1 MKAVRFHTNGGPE
14 VLKYEDVDTPKPNHD
29 EALIKLEAIGVN
41 YIDIYQRSGQYAT
54 PLPTTAGGEGSG
66 TVVEVGSEVSE
77 VAVGELVAYTGPLGA
92 YAEYAV
98 VPAWRLVKLPTSIN
112 PSTAAALM
120 LQGMTAH
127 YLTHTT
133 YPLKKGDTCLIH
145 AAAGGVGLLLIQ
157 MAKKL
162 GAQVIGTVSTKEK
175 AQLAHSVGADETI
188 IYTQNDFEKEVL
200 RITDGQR
207 IEVVYDSVGKSTF
220 DQSINCL
227 APRGCLVLY
236 GQASGPVPNIDP
248 QILNSKGSLFL
259 TRPSL
264 GHHTL
269 NRSEILGRA
278 NTIFEWVS
286 KGDLSVRVHA
296 SLPLNEAAEA
306 HRLLASRT
314 TTGKIVL
321 VP

>member
-14 VLKYEDVDTPKPNHD
+14 VLVYEEVDIPEPKKD
-29 EALIKLEAIGVN
+29 EALIKLAATGVN
-41 YIDIYQRSGQYAT
+41 FIDIYQRSGQYST
-54 PLPTTAGGEGSG
+54 PLPTTAGGEGAG
-66 TVVEVGSEVSE
+66 TVVMIGSEVTE
-77 VAVGELVAYTGPLGA
+77 VGIGDPVAYTGPLGS

-98 VPAWRLVKLPTSIN
+98 VPAWRLVKLPISIN
-112 PSTAAALM
+112 LTTAAALM

-127 YLTHTT
+127 YLTHST
-133 YPLKKGDTCLIH
+133 YPIKPGDVCLIH

-162 GAQVIGTVSTKEK
+162 GAHVIGTVSTEEK
-175 AQLAHSVGADETI
+175 AKLARSVGADEAI
-188 IYTQNDFEKEVL
+188 IYTEQNFENEVMK
-200 RITDGQR
+200 ITDGQG
-207 IEVVYDSVGKSTF
+207 IQVVYDSVGKSTF
-220 DQSINCL
+220 DQSVNCL
-227 APRGCLVLY
+227 GPRGYLVLY

-248 QILNSKGSLFL
+248 QMLNSKGSLFL

-269 NRSEILGRA
+269 TRSEILDRT
-278 NTIFEWVS
+278 NTIFQWVDS
-286 KGDLSVRVHA
+286 GDLSVRIHA
-296 SLPLNEAAEA
+296 TLPLSEASEA

>member
-14 VLKYEDVDTPKPNHD
+14 VLKYEEVDTPKPKND
-29 EALIKLEAIGVN
+29 EALIKLEAAGVN
-41 YIDIYQRSGQYAT
+41 YIDIYQRSGQYPT

-66 TVVEVGSEVSE
+66 TVVAIGSEVSE
-77 VAVGELVAYTGPLGA
+77 VAIGDVVAYTGPLGA
-92 YAEYAV
+92 YAEYAA
-98 VPAWRLVKLPTSIN
+98 VPAWRLVKLPASIN

-127 YLTHTT
+127 YLTHST
-133 YPLKKGDTCLIH
+133 YPLKPGDICLIH

-162 GAQVIGTVSTKEK
+162 GAHVIGTVSTEEK
-175 AQLAHSVGADETI
+175 AKLARSVGADEAI
-188 IYTQNDFEKEVL
+188 IYTEQNFENEVMK
-200 RITDGQR
+200 ITDGQG
-207 IEVVYDSVGKSTF
+207 IQVAYDSVGKSTF
-220 DQSINCL
+220 DQSVNCL
-227 APRGCLVLY
+227 GPRGYLVLY

-248 QILNSKGSLFL
+248 QMLNGKGSLFL

-269 NRSEILGRA
+269 TRPEILDRA
-278 NTIFEWVS
+278 NTIFQWVDS
-286 KGDLSVRVHA
+286 GDLSVRIHA
-296 SLPLNEAAEA
+296 TLPLNEAAEA

-314 TTGKIVL
+314 TTGKIIL

>member
-77 VAVGELVAYTGPLGA
+77 VAVGDLVAYTGPLGA

-98 VPAWRLVKLPTSIN
+98 VPAWRLVKLPTSIT
-112 PSTAAALM
+112 PSPAAALM
-120 LQGMTAH
+120 LQGMPAH

-133 YPLKKGDTCLIH
+133 YPLKQGDTCLIH

-248 QILNSKGSLFL
+248 QMLNSKGSLFL

>member
-77 VAVGELVAYTGPLGA
+77 VAVGDLVAYTGPLGA

-248 QILNSKGSLFL
+248 QMLNSKGSLFL

-296 SLPLNEAAEA
+296 SLALNEAAEA

-321 VP
+321 IP

>member
-14 VLKYEDVDTPKPNHD
+14 VLVYEEIDIPDPKKN
-29 EALIKLEAIGVN
+29 EALIKLAATGVN
-41 YIDIYQRSGQYAT
+41 FIDIYQRSGQYST
-54 PLPTTAGGEGSG
+54 PLPTTAGGEGAG
-66 TVVEVGSEVSE
+66 TVVMIGSEVTE
-77 VAVGELVAYTGPLGA
+77 VGIGDSVAYTGPLGA

-98 VPAWRLVKLPTSIN
+98 VPAWRLVKLPISIN
-112 PSTAAALM
+112 LTTAAALM

-127 YLTHTT
+127 YLTHST
-133 YPLKKGDTCLIH
+133 YPIKPGDICLIH

-162 GAQVIGTVSTKEK
+162 GAHVIGTVSTEEK
-175 AQLAHSVGADETI
+175 AKLARSVGADEAI
-188 IYTQNDFEKEVL
+188 IYTKQNFENEVMK
-200 RITDGQR
+200 ITDGQG
-207 IEVVYDSVGKSTF
+207 IQVAYDSVGKSTF
-220 DQSINCL
+220 DQSVNCL
-227 APRGCLVLY
+227 GPRGYLVLY

-248 QILNSKGSLFL
+248 QMLNSKGSLFL

-264 GHHTL
+264 GHYTL
-269 NRSEILGRA
+269 TRSEILDRA
-278 NTIFEWVS
+278 NTIFQWVDS
-286 KGDLSVRVHA
+286 GDLSVRIHA
-296 SLPLNEAAEA
+296 TLPLSEASEA

>member
-77 VAVGELVAYTGPLGA
+77 VAVGDLVAYTGPLGA

-248 QILNSKGSLFL
+248 QMLNSKGSLFL

-269 NRSEILGRA
+269 NRAEILGRA

-296 SLPLNEAAEA
+296 SLALNEAAEA

>member
-14 VLKYEDVDTPKPNHD
+14 VLKYEEVDTPKPKNN
-29 EALIKLEAIGVN
+29 EALIKLEAAGVN

-66 TVVEVGSEVSE
+66 TVVEIGSEVSE
-77 VAVGELVAYTGPLGA
+77 VAIGDLVAYTGPLGA

-98 VPAWRLVKLPTSIN
+98 VPAWRLVKLPVSVS

-127 YLTHTT
+127 YLTHST
-133 YPLKKGDTCLIH
+133 YPLKSGDTCLIH

-162 GAQVIGTVSTKEK
+162 GAQVIGTVSTEEK
-175 AQLAHSVGADETI
+175 AQLARSVGADETI
-188 IYTQNDFEKEVL
+188 IYTQRDFEQEVL
-200 RITDGQR
+200 KITDGQG

-248 QILNSKGSLFL
+248 QILNGKGSLFL

-269 NRSEILGRA
+269 TRSEILDRA
-278 NTIFEWVS
+278 NTILEWVS

-296 SLPLNEAAEA
+296 SLPLNEASEA
-306 HRLLASRT
+306 HRLLESRT
-314 TTGKIVL
+314 TTGKIIL